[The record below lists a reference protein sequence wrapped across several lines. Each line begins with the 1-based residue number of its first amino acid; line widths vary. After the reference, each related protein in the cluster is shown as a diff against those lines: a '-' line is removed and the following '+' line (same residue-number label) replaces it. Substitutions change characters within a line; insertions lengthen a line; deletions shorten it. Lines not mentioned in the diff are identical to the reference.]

1 MAIRNIRKYD
11 DEILRKKAKRVDKFD
26 DRLKQLLDD
35 MAETMYQANGVGLAA
50 PQVGILKR
58 VVVIDIGDGLV
69 ELINPV
75 IVEQEGEQVD
85 VEGCLS
91 IPDVLGEV
99 KRPRKVK
106 VEAQDRSG
114 NKVELMG
121 EDLMARAICHE
132 LDHLEGV
139 LFIDKVIK
147 FVDKEERD
155 KREVKMP

>member
-1 MAIRNIRKYD
+1 MAIRNIRIYD
-11 DEILRKKAKRVDKFD
+11 DEILRKKAKKVDQFD

-58 VVVIDIGDGLV
+58 AVVIDIGEGIV

-91 IPDVLGEV
+91 IPNVLGEV
-99 KRPRKVK
+99 KRPKKVK
-106 VEAQDRSG
+106 VEAQDRAG
-114 NKVELMG
+114 NRIELTG

-139 LFIDKVIK
+139 LFIDKVIR
-147 FVDKEERD
+147 FVDKDEKS
-155 KREVKMP
+155 KREVKRP

>member
-11 DEILRKKAKRVDKFD
+11 DEILRKKAKKVDQFD

-58 VVVIDIGDGLV
+58 AVVIDIGEGIV

-91 IPDVLGEV
+91 IPNVLGEV
-99 KRPRKVK
+99 KRPKKVK
-106 VEAQDRSG
+106 VEAQDRAG
-114 NKVELMG
+114 NKIELTG

-139 LFIDKVIK
+139 LFIDKVIR
-147 FVDKEERD
+147 FVDKDEKS
-155 KREVKMP
+155 KREVKRP